1 MVEKTGVNLELE
13 IKIIGEEEK
22 IKKVLVVLG
31 GNSGERKVSLASGK
45 ACFNALKSKR
55 YTVSKFD
62 PKFENFNLINR
73 KNIDVI
79 FNALHGKGG
88 EDGIAQSYFEY
99 LRIPYTHSGVISS
112 FNAMNKA
119 VSKEIFIK
127 NNILTPK
134 YFTIDRK
141 KYKFNFLRKILKKKN

>member
-1 MVEKTGVNLELE
+1 M
-13 IKIIGEEEK
+13 
-22 IKKVLVVLG
+22 LG

-99 LRIPYTHSGVISS
+99 LRIP
-112 FNAMNKA
+112 
-119 VSKEIFIK
+119 
-127 NNILTPK
+127 IL
-134 YFTIDRK
+134 
-141 KYKFNFLRKILKKKN
+141 ILEL

>member
-1 MVEKTGVNLELE
+1 M
-13 IKIIGEEEK
+13 
-22 IKKVLVVLG
+22 LG

-127 NNILTPK
+127 NKILTPK

-141 KYKFNFLRKILKKKN
+141 KYKLNFLRKILKKKN